1 MLMKKQDVQISI
13 IVPIYKVEKYL
24 VRCVESLI
32 AQDFLSLEIILIDDG
47 SPDRCGEI
55 CDNYAKKDARIIA
68 YHKPNGGLSDARNY
82 GLERAHGEY
91 VLFVD
96 SDDYLEPQACANLWK
111 EARAGFADIII
122 SKMALE
128 KPSEGMA
135 RFEKVAED
143 RFQYHRIYSGPAYL
157 MGCLE
162 GGALRV
168 EVIRTMFRRDFLV
181 RNDLYFEYGILH
193 EDEEFTPRALLKAE
207 RVVLTDYVYYH
218 YDNSRSDSI
227 MNSTALNAKKIA
239 DRVKIYDG
247 LRKLYKT
254 VKPRKLRRLLEDDLS
269 WKYIDCYCASEP
281 KSRKKLGVKR
291 LVVLKCAYK
300 ARRRAKAHVYALAP
314 NRYANR
320 MREQAL
326 ERKVHHRRSSSK
338 ALPIEREPAKNIK
351 HTEKKAGKSRLKK
364 GMKFLAKF
372 LFLILLL
379 AGGLAKN
386 NYDNR
391 TNYTAEF
398 YQVSSRKL
406 THSIR
411 VVFLTDV
418 HLREYG
424 MDNGDLVED
433 IENLSPD
440 LILLGGDLVNDTVD
454 SYDNMISL
462 CRQLSELAPVCGVL
476 GNHEDVKIYHQ
487 GDEELVKRFEDA
499 GVKILRNEET
509 SYSLYDNT
517 VSVIGIEGKPE
528 DFASYGAKECMEAQ
542 EAEDQ
547 YDLRIC
553 IAHVPTYFPE
563 KLENYSFDLGL
574 AGHTHGG
581 IVRLP
586 KLGALYSAEEG
597 LFPEYGGG
605 VYTLDNKATLI
616 VSRGLGD
623 SGKWPRINNVP
634 ELSVIDIN

>member
-1 MLMKKQDVQISI
+1 MKKQDVQISI

-207 RVVLTDYVYYH
+207 RVVLTDCVYYH
-218 YDNSRSDSI
+218 YDNSRGDSI
-227 MNSTALNAKKIA
+227 MNSIALNEKKIT
-239 DRVKIYDG
+239 DRVKIYDA

-291 LVVLKCAYK
+291 TVVLKCAYK
-300 ARRRAKAHVYALAP
+300 ARRRAKALAFALAP
-314 NRYANR
+314 NRYANW

-326 ERKVHHRRSSSK
+326 IRKVHQRRSSST
-338 ALPIEREPAKNIK
+338 ALPIEREPAKNRK
-351 HTEKKAGKSRLKK
+351 HAEKKAGKSRFKK
-364 GMKFLAKF
+364 GMQFLAKF
-372 LFLILLL
+372 LFLILLV

-386 NYDNR
+386 IYDNR

-440 LILLGGDLVNDTVD
+440 LILLGGDLVTDTVD
-454 SYDNMISL
+454 AYDNMISL
-462 CRQLSELAPVCGVL
+462 CRKLSELAPVCGVL

>member
-1 MLMKKQDVQISI
+1 MKKQDVQISI

-24 VRCVESLI
+24 VRCVESLM
-32 AQDFLSLEIILIDDG
+32 AQDFSSLEIILVEDG

-55 CDNYAKKDARIIA
+55 CDNYAKKDTRITA

-96 SDDYLEPQACANLWK
+96 SDDYLEPGACASLWK
-111 EARAGFADIII
+111 EARAGFADIIF

-128 KPSEGMA
+128 KPSVGMA

-162 GGALRV
+162 GDALRV
-168 EVIRTMFRRDFLV
+168 EVIRAMFRRDFLV

-207 RVVLTDYVYYH
+207 RVVLTDCVYYH
-218 YDNSRSDSI
+218 YDNSRGDSI
-227 MNSTALNAKKIA
+227 MNSTALNEKKIT
-239 DRVKIYDG
+239 DRVKIYDA

-291 LVVLKCAYK
+291 TVVLKCAYK
-300 ARRRAKAHVYALAP
+300 ARRRAKALAFALAP

-326 ERKVHHRRSSSK
+326 IRKVHQRRSSST
-338 ALPIEREPAKNIK
+338 ALPIEREPAKNRK
-351 HTEKKAGKSRLKK
+351 HAEKKAGKSRFKK
-364 GMKFLAKF
+364 GMQFLAKF
-372 LFLILLL
+372 LFLILLV

-386 NYDNR
+386 IYDNR

-440 LILLGGDLVNDTVD
+440 LILLGGDLVTDTVD

-542 EAEDQ
+542 EAENQ

-563 KLENYSFDLGL
+563 ELENYSFDLGL

>member
-1 MLMKKQDVQISI
+1 MKKQDVQISI

-24 VRCVESLI
+24 VRCVESLM
-32 AQDFLSLEIILIDDG
+32 AQDFSSLEIILVEDG

-55 CDNYAKKDARIIA
+55 CDNYAKKDTRITA

-96 SDDYLEPQACANLWK
+96 SDDYLEPGACASLWK
-111 EARAGFADIII
+111 EARAGFADIIF

-128 KPSEGMA
+128 KPSVGMA

-168 EVIRTMFRRDFLV
+168 EVIRAMFRRDFLV

-207 RVVLTDYVYYH
+207 RVVLTDCVYYH
-218 YDNSRSDSI
+218 YDNSRGDSI
-227 MNSTALNAKKIA
+227 MNSTALNEKKIT
-239 DRVKIYDG
+239 DRVKIYDA

-291 LVVLKCAYK
+291 TVVLKCAYK
-300 ARRRAKAHVYALAP
+300 ARRRAKALAFALAP

-326 ERKVHHRRSSSK
+326 IRKVHQRRSST

-351 HTEKKAGKSRLKK
+351 HTEKKAGKNRLKK
-364 GMKFLAKF
+364 RMTFLAKV
-372 LFLILLL
+372 LFLILLV

-386 NYDNR
+386 ISDNR

-411 VVFLTDV
+411 VAFLTDV

-424 MDNGDLVED
+424 KDNGDLVED

-440 LILLGGDLVNDTVD
+440 LILLGGDLVTDTVD
-454 SYDNMISL
+454 AYDNMISL
-462 CRQLSELAPVCGVL
+462 CRKLSELAPVCGVL

-499 GVKILRNEET
+499 GVKILRNEEA

-542 EAEDQ
+542 ESENQ

-563 KLENYSFDLGL
+563 ELENYSFDLGL

>member
-1 MLMKKQDVQISI
+1 MKKQDVQISI

-24 VRCVESLI
+24 VRCVESLM
-32 AQDFLSLEIILIDDG
+32 AQDFSSLEIILVEDG

-55 CDNYAKKDARIIA
+55 CDNYAKKDTRITA

-96 SDDYLEPQACANLWK
+96 SDDYLEPGACASLWK
-111 EARAGFADIII
+111 EARAGFADIIF

-128 KPSEGMA
+128 KPSVGMA

-168 EVIRTMFRRDFLV
+168 EVIRAMFRRDFLV

-207 RVVLTDYVYYH
+207 RVVLTDCVYYH
-218 YDNSRSDSI
+218 YDNSRGDSI
-227 MNSTALNAKKIA
+227 MNSTALNEKKIT
-239 DRVKIYDG
+239 DRVKIYDA

-291 LVVLKCAYK
+291 TVVLKCAYK
-300 ARRRAKAHVYALAP
+300 ARRRAKALAFALAP

-326 ERKVHHRRSSSK
+326 IRKVHQRRSSST
-338 ALPIEREPAKNIK
+338 ALPIEREPAKNRK
-351 HTEKKAGKSRLKK
+351 HAEKKAGKSRFKK
-364 GMKFLAKF
+364 GMQFLAKF
-372 LFLILLL
+372 LFLILLV

-386 NYDNR
+386 IYDNR

-462 CRQLSELAPVCGVL
+462 CSQLTEIAPVCGVL

-542 EAEDQ
+542 ESENQ

-563 KLENYSFDLGL
+563 ELENYSFDLGL

>member
-1 MLMKKQDVQISI
+1 
-13 IVPIYKVEKYL
+13 
-24 VRCVESLI
+24 
-32 AQDFLSLEIILIDDG
+32 
-47 SPDRCGEI
+47 
-55 CDNYAKKDARIIA
+55 
-68 YHKPNGGLSDARNY
+68 
-82 GLERAHGEY
+82 
-91 VLFVD
+91 
-96 SDDYLEPQACANLWK
+96 
-111 EARAGFADIII
+111 
-122 SKMALE
+122 
-128 KPSEGMA
+128 
-135 RFEKVAED
+135 
-143 RFQYHRIYSGPAYL
+143 
-157 MGCLE
+157 
-162 GGALRV
+162 
-168 EVIRTMFRRDFLV
+168 
-181 RNDLYFEYGILH
+181 
-193 EDEEFTPRALLKAE
+193 
-207 RVVLTDYVYYH
+207 
-218 YDNSRSDSI
+218 
-227 MNSTALNAKKIA
+227 
-239 DRVKIYDG
+239 
-247 LRKLYKT
+247 
-254 VKPRKLRRLLEDDLS
+254 
-269 WKYIDCYCASEP
+269 
-281 KSRKKLGVKR
+281 
-291 LVVLKCAYK
+291 
-300 ARRRAKAHVYALAP
+300 
-314 NRYANR
+314 
-320 MREQAL
+320 
-326 ERKVHHRRSSSK
+326 
-338 ALPIEREPAKNIK
+338 
-351 HTEKKAGKSRLKK
+351 
-364 GMKFLAKF
+364 MKFLAKF

-386 NYDNR
+386 IYDNR

-462 CRQLSELAPVCGVL
+462 CSQLTEIAPVCGVL

-499 GVKILRNEET
+499 GVKILRNEEA

-542 EAEDQ
+542 ESENQ

-563 KLENYSFDLGL
+563 ELENYSFDLGL

-623 SGKWPRINNVP
+623 SDKWPRINNVP
-634 ELSVIDIN
+634 ELSVLDIN

>member
-1 MLMKKQDVQISI
+1 MKKQDVQISI

-24 VRCVESLI
+24 VRCVESLM
-32 AQDFLSLEIILIDDG
+32 AQDFSSLEIILVEDG

-55 CDNYAKKDARIIA
+55 CDNYAKKDTRITA

-96 SDDYLEPQACANLWK
+96 SDDYLEPGACASLWK
-111 EARAGFADIII
+111 EARAGFADIIF

-128 KPSEGMA
+128 KPSVGMA

-168 EVIRTMFRRDFLV
+168 EVIRAMFRRDFLV

-207 RVVLTDYVYYH
+207 RVVLTDCVYYH
-218 YDNSRSDSI
+218 YDNSRGDSI
-227 MNSTALNAKKIA
+227 MNSTALNEKKIT
-239 DRVKIYDG
+239 DRVKIYDA

-291 LVVLKCAYK
+291 TVVLKCAYK
-300 ARRRAKAHVYALAP
+300 ARRRAKALAFALAP

-326 ERKVHHRRSSSK
+326 IRKVHQRRSST

-351 HTEKKAGKSRLKK
+351 HTEKKAGKNRLKK
-364 GMKFLAKF
+364 RMTFLAKV
-372 LFLILLL
+372 LFLILLV

-386 NYDNR
+386 ISDNR

-411 VVFLTDV
+411 VAFLTDV

-424 MDNGDLVED
+424 KDNGDLVED

-440 LILLGGDLVNDTVD
+440 LILLGGDLITDTVD
-454 SYDNMISL
+454 AYDNMISL
-462 CRQLSELAPVCGVL
+462 CRKLSELAPVCGVL

-499 GVKILRNEET
+499 GVKILRNEEA

-542 EAEDQ
+542 ESENQ

-563 KLENYSFDLGL
+563 ELENYSFDLGL

>member
-1 MLMKKQDVQISI
+1 MKKQDVQISI

-24 VRCVESLI
+24 VRCVESLM
-32 AQDFLSLEIILIDDG
+32 AQDFSSLEIILVEDG

-55 CDNYAKKDARIIA
+55 CDNYAKKDTRITA

-96 SDDYLEPQACANLWK
+96 SDDYLEPGACASLWK
-111 EARAGFADIII
+111 EARAGFADIIF

-128 KPSEGMA
+128 KSSVGMA

-168 EVIRTMFRRDFLV
+168 EVIRAMFRRDFLV

-207 RVVLTDYVYYH
+207 RVVLTDCVYYH

-227 MNSTALNAKKIA
+227 MNSTALNAKKIT

-291 LVVLKCAYK
+291 TVVLKCAYK
-300 ARRRAKAHVYALAP
+300 ARRRAKALAFALAP

-320 MREQAL
+320 MWEQAL
-326 ERKVHHRRSSSK
+326 IRKVHQRRSSST
-338 ALPIEREPAKNIK
+338 ALPIEREPAKNRK
-351 HTEKKAGKSRLKK
+351 HAEKKAGKSRFKK
-364 GMKFLAKF
+364 GMQFLAKF
-372 LFLILLL
+372 LFLILLV

-386 NYDNR
+386 IYDNR

-424 MDNGDLVED
+424 KDNGDLVED

-462 CRQLSELAPVCGVL
+462 CSQLTEIAPVCGVL

-499 GVKILRNEET
+499 GVKILRNEEA
-509 SYSLYDNT
+509 SYCLYDNT

-542 EAEDQ
+542 ESENQ

-563 KLENYSFDLGL
+563 ELENYSFDLGL